1 MVSARAYPTAFLP
14 KLNTDSLLRARTA
27 ASSALVDRTPRPVA
41 DAFVGRAANDAHFAP
56 TSALP
61 RRSEVATEPVASTA
75 WGRALQMVRSWFQPA
90 ATAALLG
97 AGLVP
102 SLFGTV
108 TGAGAA
114 HTPVPPPAP
123 DPQAPTAA
131 FTPAPAWQ
139 HTPDPLTAS
148 LFGDRDAA
156 VSTASDV
163 LFGPVATAP
172 AANDERYELRPSSP
186 TTPLG
191 SISTTPR
198 LGPQT
203 PRPWLVAEATIPGL
217 TGTTRTSSPVTPSL
231 ADLMFRPATPWSA
244 ALQPRLERGMTGEAV
259 VRLQERLNELGY
271 DVGSADGSFGRQT
284 RTGVLEY
291 QFDNRDTLRVDGRV
305 GQATWRAL
313 ALGQNVRAA
322 EPTHTPGGL
331 RIQPQYRPF
340 ARDTIRLFEEAAD
353 RADLPRSWA
362 SSPGLHNLLR
372 RESHGEVG
380 RLNYTYGNRSER
392 DVHAELRAGIISAR
406 SSATGIGQLLLS
418 NVDNYYPSGRA
429 GIGDPVEEA
438 TGMLRYIDARYGS
451 PAAAWAA
458 YGRHH
463 EGY

>member
-14 KLNTDSLLRARTA
+14 KLHTDSLLRAREA
-27 ASSALVDRTPRPVA
+27 VSPALVDRTPHRTA
-41 DAFVGRAANDAHFAP
+41 DAFVGRVAANDPSFGSL
-56 TSALP
+56 TTLP
-61 RRSEVATEPVASTA
+61 RRSTEVATEPVAPTA

-102 SLFGTV
+102 SLFGSA

-114 HTPVPPPAP
+114 QQPTIPPAP
-123 DPQAPTAA
+123 EPQAPTAA

-139 HTPDPLTAS
+139 RTSDPLTSS

-156 VSTASDV
+156 VSTATEM
-163 LFGPVATAP
+163 LFGQP
-172 AANDERYELRPSSP
+172 AANDDHYDLRPTPPVTSAFAAPRSFTPFPELRP
-186 TTPLG
+186 T
-191 SISTTPR
+191 
-198 LGPQT
+198 
-203 PRPWLVAEATIPGL
+203 LVADATIPGL
-217 TGTTRTSSPVTPSL
+217 GTTTRTASPVTPSL

-244 ALQPRLERGMTGEAV
+244 ALQPRLERGMNGPAV

-271 DVGSADGSFGRQT
+271 DVGTADGSFGRLT
-284 RTGVLEY
+284 RTGVLEF
-291 QFDNRDTLRVDGRV
+291 QFDHRAELRVDGRV

-380 RLNYTYGNRSER
+380 KLNYTYGSRSER

-418 NVDNYYPSGRA
+418 NVDAYYPSGRA

-438 TGMLRYIDARYGS
+438 VGMLRYIDARYGS
-451 PAAAWAA
+451 PSAAWAA